1 VRHFLASFN
10 YERKMNL
17 AFRSRDE
24 YTYECWNSA
33 GFGAFVHQIL
43 LLSREI
49 AMPMPSLFK
58 YFLTVGGAL
67 LGVLFLTNYLL
78 EQPVPATAHNAAP
91 ARSVAVKTDPQASRI
106 ERWRAEQAAAETAR
120 KEEAAR
126 LAAQPADPQPAAA
139 QPVKAAA
146 TGGATAQTAD
156 AALTETPAAEQ
167 AKPKAQKARADRSRA
182 KRLAREDA
190 RVNAR
195 TASNQ
200 QDDYYYGQRQGYAQ
214 QRPLFAPAPA
224 YAYAPQQSF
233 GPFGG
238 GWGRGW

>member
-1 VRHFLASFN
+1 
-10 YERKMNL
+10 
-17 AFRSRDE
+17 
-24 YTYECWNSA
+24 
-33 GFGAFVHQIL
+33 VHQIR

-58 YFLTVGGAL
+58 YFLTVGAAL
-67 LGVLFLTNYLL
+67 LGVLFLLNYLF
-78 EQPVPATAHNAAP
+78 EQPAPAVAQNAAP
-91 ARSVAVKTDPQASRI
+91 PKSVVVKTDPQASRI
-106 ERWRAEQAAAETAR
+106 ERWRAEQAAAEAAR

-126 LAAQPADPQPAAA
+126 LAAQPAEPEPVA

-146 TGGATAQTAD
+146 TRNASMSHAAD
-156 AALTETPAAEQ
+156 ASLTATDAAAAEQ
-167 AKPKAQKARADRSRA
+167 SKAKSRKARTTEKART

-190 RVNAR
+190 RPGTGRQR

-200 QDDYYYGQRQGYAQ
+200 QDDYYYGQRQGYVQ
-214 QRPLFAPAPA
+214 QGYVQQGYGQRPSFAPAPA

>member
-1 VRHFLASFN
+1 
-10 YERKMNL
+10 
-17 AFRSRDE
+17 
-24 YTYECWNSA
+24 
-33 GFGAFVHQIL
+33 VHQIL

-58 YFLTVGGAL
+58 YFVTVGAAL
-67 LGVLFLTNYLL
+67 LGVLFLINYLL
-78 EQPVPATAHNAAP
+78 EQPAPAAAQNAAP
-91 ARSVAVKTDPQASRI
+91 AKSVVVKTDPQASRV
-106 ERWRAEQAAAETAR
+106 ERWRAEQAAAEAAR

-126 LAAQPADPQPAAA
+126 LAAQPAEPETAA

-146 TGGATAQTAD
+146 TPAASAVSHTAD
-156 AALTETPAAEQ
+156 ASLTGTDAAAAEQ
-167 AKPKAQKARADRSRA
+167 SKLKSRKARAAEKART

-190 RVNAR
+190 RPGTARER

-214 QRPLFAPAPA
+214 RGYAQQGFAPAPA
-224 YAYAPQQSF
+224 YAYAPQQSY
-233 GPFGG
+233 GPFNG